1 MIKFT
6 IILIIVYF
14 VLMFFTNV
22 YVASLSELN
31 KIRFSLKHFT
41 TGELI
46 WLCLLGLMKVAC
58 IILGA
63 ISAIMLVVKYL

>member
-14 VLMFFTNV
+14 VLIFFTKV
-22 YVASLSELN
+22 YVAGLSELN
-31 KIRFSLKHFT
+31 KIRFSVKHFT
-41 TGELI
+41 AGELI
-46 WLCLLGLMKVAC
+46 WLCLLGLMNVAC

-63 ISAIMLVVKYL
+63 ISAITLVVKYL